1 MRDLCLVFN
10 NYHAYTTWVDLWFN
24 VQWFNSFRKILLIG
38 RSTTLKSLS
47 KSGIIMFFGV
57 SHDFSNRICIDH
69 TYFSAYVFTSL
80 VIFRSLRYEW
90 SSIQIGSPPP
100 PLFFIIYRKI
110 YRNLSKK
117 RGRIKDSI
125 FFFVF
130 WSIKT
135 IDAKIENTC
144 TRIYIY
150 LINIYD
156 GICISFGIKIRVR
169 VNRIVIMNFNF
180 PSHQNFS
187 YRDIFIN
194 HCHRSIVPPF
204 VNKPHI

>member
-10 NYHAYTTWVDLWFN
+10 NYHAYTTWVDLRFN

-100 PLFFIIYRKI
+100 PPFFIIYRKI

-125 FFFVF
+125 FFLFF
-130 WSIKT
+130 DRLK
-135 IDAKIENTC
+135 
-144 TRIYIY
+144 
-150 LINIYD
+150 
-156 GICISFGIKIRVR
+156 
-169 VNRIVIMNFNF
+169 
-180 PSHQNFS
+180 Q
-187 YRDIFIN
+187 
-194 HCHRSIVPPF
+194 
-204 VNKPHI
+204 